1 MTLIY
6 VRLIIWKQMS
16 YYSVPTNYRAGVK
29 EGLRQRG
36 YDING
41 NKL

>member
-6 VRLIIWKQMS
+6 VRLIIWKRMS
-16 YYSVPTNYRAGVK
+16 YYSVPTGYRSAVK

>member
-1 MTLIY
+1 MTLVY

-16 YYSVPTNYRAGVK
+16 FSSVPTRYQAGVR

-36 YDING
+36 YNIYG
-41 NKL
+41 NKI

>member
-1 MTLIY
+1 MTLVY
-6 VRLIIWKQMS
+6 VRLIIWKRMKFS
-16 YYSVPTNYRAGVK
+16 SVPARYQPGVR

-36 YDING
+36 YNTYG

>member
-6 VRLIIWKQMS
+6 VRLIIWKRIK
-16 YYSVPTNYRAGVK
+16 YSEVPTRYKPGVK

-36 YDING
+36 YDIYG